1 MDPLLSEFLLFGRYA
16 LVAGVTV
23 WLTLKLM
30 DSYSS
35 LKRNI
40 AYQQTLADREKAVLQ
55 LKLQAC
61 ERLILFLDRVS
72 IPNLI
77 GRVKTGSSQTPDL
90 STFMMLAI
98 QKELEHNITQQ
109 LYVSGKLWEIIS
121 LIKDELSS
129 AIGLL
134 GQGEDGG
141 ILAVE
146 EYIDRLFHYHQTQG
160 VDLIARGQMAIREEV
175 SKVI

>member
-1 MDPLLSEFLLFGRYA
+1 MDNLISEFLVFGRYA
-16 LVAGVTV
+16 LVAGVVV
-23 WLTLKLM
+23 WLSLKLM
-30 DSYSS
+30 DLYSS

-40 AYQQTLADREKAVLQ
+40 TYQQTMAEREKAVLQ

-61 ERLILFLDRVS
+61 ERLILFLDRIS
-72 IPNLI
+72 MPNLL

-109 LYVSGKLWEIIS
+109 LYVSGKLWEIIT

-134 GQGEDGG
+134 GQGEDGE
-141 ILAVE
+141 ILPVE
-146 EYIDRLFHYHQTQG
+146 EYIDRLFQYHQTQG
-160 VDLIARGQMAIREEV
+160 LDLISRGQMAIREEV